1 MSDDFA
7 AAAARMYPS
16 HGPAPAPAA
25 SAAPPAETGQP
36 VAEPTASAAPA
47 GAEPA
52 TPRKPWSRWGEQ
64 SAPLTAQ
71 PDTLPAEPAP
81 LTAADKLYDAAP
93 ASPNELSPLMPL
105 PADAEAAGFAMTP
118 EAGAERAEVRT
129 ALHGAG
135 LSRSEIGQAWGYAV
149 RSAHPGYVAPDAD
162 ATEAAL
168 RREYGAEFDANMTAA
183 RKFTAEMM
191 AKSPAIRRHLR
202 DTGLQNDA
210 SFIRAVVAA
219 ATRRAR

>member
-1 MSDDFA
+1 M
-7 AAAARMYPS
+7 
-16 HGPAPAPAA
+16 
-25 SAAPPAETGQP
+25 
-36 VAEPTASAAPA
+36 
-47 GAEPA
+47 
-52 TPRKPWSRWGEQ
+52 
-64 SAPLTAQ
+64 
-71 PDTLPAEPAP
+71 
-81 LTAADKLYDAAP
+81 
-93 ASPNELSPLMPL
+93 
-105 PADAEAAGFAMTP
+105 
-118 EAGAERAEVRT
+118 
-129 ALHGAG
+129 
-135 LSRSEIGQAWGYAV
+135 

-191 AKSPAIRRHLR
+191 EKSPAIRRHLR